1 MAAKLVARILSCA
14 RCTRA
19 PHARSASQA
28 RNLSVTRPHR
38 STRRPIIE
46 CVMSGTNNIFSL
58 CHLLIVILNRRVV
71 SAFLIYRIV
80 FIAWC
85 RFEIAFPYRTRGH
98 AACHSSR
105 RFVVALFEL
114 ASRMGVYVFAEVGQA
129 GTLAFSKP
137 HSGSVVESARGAGAR
152 RAPCRTHAVVLS
164 VSVEAI
170 RVPWQYSLRQ

>member
-1 MAAKLVARILSCA
+1 MRHLLHENVF
-14 RCTRA
+14 
-19 PHARSASQA
+19 
-28 RNLSVTRPHR
+28 
-38 STRRPIIE
+38 
-46 CVMSGTNNIFSL
+46 FSL
-58 CHLLIVILNRRVV
+58 CHSLIVIRNRRVV

-98 AACHSSR
+98 AACHSRR

-152 RAPCRTHAVVLS
+152 LAAHTRAVVLS

-170 RVPWQYSLRQ
+170 RVPWLYSLRH